1 MLSCGILL
9 NVQAAFPGIAA
20 LWPTLA
26 AACVIAAGQT
36 GSRIGVDRI
45 LSAGPLVKLGD
56 NSYALY
62 LWHWPVLV
70 IALAATGRD
79 HAGPL
84 SGTVIIAV
92 SIGLAYLT
100 TRFVEKPWRE
110 WKWPEAN
117 RRRSIVS
124 IALVAALA
132 AGSLAGARYAIQLQA
147 DAALAQAEY
156 NNPGARSLMP
166 GYSGTR
172 GGGRRPA
179 ARPGRCQQ

>member
-9 NVQAAFPGIAA
+9 NVQAAFPGVAA

-36 GSRIGVDRI
+36 GSRFGVDRI
-45 LSAGPLVKLGD
+45 LSAGPLVRLGD

-70 IALAATGRD
+70 ISLAATGRD

-84 SGTVIIAV
+84 SGTVIIVV
-92 SIGLAYLT
+92 SMGLAYLT
-100 TRFVEKPWRE
+100 TRFIEKPWRE
-110 WKWPEAN
+110 WKWPEVN

-124 IALVAALA
+124 RVAAALA
-132 AGSLAGARYAIQLQA
+132 A
-147 DAALAQAEY
+147 D
-156 NNPGARSLMP
+156 
-166 GYSGTR
+166 
-172 GGGRRPA
+172 
-179 ARPGRCQQ
+179 RCGPR